1 MNYLTKHKTTAKHTI
16 FFYLVV
22 TATHEYETV
31 KQPLSVG
38 TGTGTVEETLTSS
51 YIIEAV
57 VIVVLY
63 VLSVV

>member
-1 MNYLTKHKTTAKHTI
+1 MNYVTKHKTTAKHTI
-16 FFYLVV
+16 FFYLAV

-38 TGTGTVEETLTSS
+38 TGTGTVEETLAGL

-63 VLSVV
+63 LFSVV